1 MALQGRGAMSSSPT
15 SLSSPPASS
24 ISNPSSPSRL
34 NVGRA
39 NIEMDEIVVDTAS
52 GPRFGVVAPVQPPP
66 PDVPLTAAG
75 LPRKKPGRKPGSTV
89 KPKVN
94 PDGTP
99 AAEAPKVRKPRKPRD
114 PNAPPIQRK
123 RKIAATQEPAEPEQA
138 STLSS
143 GSASHQPQQATEA
156 SPMRMDLDPR
166 PAAASATPS
175 SGNTPNQQSNP
186 AKVPKREGP
195 SFMSSLLNR
204 ESPPPLPAPPAPVR
218 MAFDPVRSSSYDPV
232 RETMVTRDP
241 YGTSALASPR
251 GPSQMTNRASAS
263 PSISSLIDAPPQ
275 SSASKVVSPTQ
286 AHSSFHT
293 TAQGRFQDPS
303 SLPPSPSNQVRKDPP
318 PLSGPA
324 PKSSTVEIKKP
335 GPPPMPQPPSS
346 KAAEPFKPTAPA
358 SSGMPAPNTMPA
370 PSKKVATVVAQTRK
384 EKKAVSSTS
393 SSPKMSSLKNALP
406 DVAPLPGTSSDRSI
420 LDFGKVAPGEEK
432 EAPSI
437 ILHIPLN
444 GEGNKYVNFMRLAES
459 KYGWDALHPREAA
472 NRDRKARIAAASAA
486 LERQQS
492 GRDSA
497 EEEDP
502 EFNASEDENSNI
514 EMGGMGQN
522 GGLTSGADAAA
533 PEKPKRKK
541 RNWRE
546 DEYDRGDDF
555 VDDSELLWEEQAA
568 AVQDGFF
575 VYSGPLVQEV
585 PKAPERYVTLLL
597 SLKVMLHFGRFT
609 DVSHSEGPVRRGR
622 GRGGGP
628 GSRGGRGRGEGG
640 RGRGG
645 GPGSRGGTTTRKP
658 RITKA
663 EKQQLDREK
672 AEREQKAQQ
681 LAASKSNS
689 GTNGNSAG
697 SYGLLAGLVGPNAT
711 VPSLS
716 AGLGAGI
723 MNS

>member
-1 MALQGRGAMSSSPT
+1 MSSSPT

-52 GPRFGVVAPVQPPP
+52 GPRFGVVAPAQPPP

-99 AAEAPKVRKPRKPRD
+99 VAEAPKVRKPRKPRD

-123 RKIAATQEPAEPEQA
+123 RKIAATQEVAEPEQPTPVAA
-138 STLSS
+138 S
-143 GSASHQPQQATEA
+143 SASHQPQQANEA
-156 SPMRMDLDPR
+156 SPMRMDLDSR
-166 PAAASATPS
+166 PAATPPS
-175 SGNTPNQQSNP
+175 SSSNLPNQQSNP

-195 SFMSSLLNR
+195 SFMSALLNR
-204 ESPPPLPAPPAPVR
+204 DSPPPIPAPPAPVR

-241 YGTSALASPR
+241 YGTSGLASPR
-251 GPSQMTNRASAS
+251 GPPQMTNRASAS
-263 PSISSLIDAPPQ
+263 PSISSLIDAPPP
-275 SSASKVVSPTQ
+275 STSKVVSPTQ
-286 AHSSFHT
+286 AHSSFHS

-303 SLPPSPSNQVRKDPP
+303 SLPPSPSNQVRKDLPP
-318 PLSGPA
+318 MSGPA

-335 GPPPMPQPPSS
+335 GPPPMPQPP
-346 KAAEPFKPTAPA
+346 KATEPFKPTAA
-358 SSGMPAPNTMPA
+358 VSSGMPAPSTMPA
-370 PSKKVATVVAQTRK
+370 PSRKVATVVAQTRK
-384 EKKAVSSTS
+384 EKKPVSSSS
-393 SSPKMSSLKNALP
+393 SSPKMGSLKNALP
-406 DVAPLPGTSSDRSI
+406 DVAPLAGTSSDRSI

-437 ILHIPLN
+437 VLHIPLG

-502 EFNASEDENSNI
+502 EFNASEDENSNV
-514 EMGGMGQN
+514 EMGGMGNN

-575 VYSGPLVQEV
+575 VYSGPLVQEP
-585 PKAPERYVTLLL
+585 PKAPER
-597 SLKVMLHFGRFT
+597 
-609 DVSHSEGPVRRGR
+609 EGPAKRGR

-689 GTNGNSAG
+689 GTNGNAAG
-697 SYGLLAGLVGPNAT
+697 SYGLLSGLVGPNAS

>member
-1 MALQGRGAMSSSPT
+1 MSSSPT

-52 GPRFGVVAPVQPPP
+52 GPRFGVVAPPAPPP

-99 AAEAPKVRKPRKPRD
+99 VAEAAKVRKPRKPRD

-123 RKIAATQEPAEPEQA
+123 RKIAATQEIADAGQPSAA
-138 STLSS
+138 
-143 GSASHQPQQATEA
+143 SASSVPNPHQQATEA
-156 SPMRMDLDPR
+156 SPMRMDLDSR
-166 PAAASATPS
+166 PAAAATPS
-175 SGNTPNQQSNP
+175 SSSNNTPNQQSNP
-186 AKVPKREGP
+186 AKIPKREGGP

-204 ESPPPLPAPPAPVR
+204 DSPPPLPAPPAPVR

-241 YGTSALASPR
+241 YGTSSLASPR
-251 GPSQMTNRASAS
+251 GPAQMTNRASAS
-263 PSISSLIDAPPQ
+263 PSISSLIDAPPP
-275 SSASKVVSPTQ
+275 SNSKVVSPTQ
-286 AHSSFHT
+286 AHSSFHST
-293 TAQGRFQDPS
+293 TQGRFQDPS

-318 PLSGPA
+318 PMSGPA

-335 GPPPMPQPPSS
+335 GPPPMMPQPP
-346 KAAEPFKPTAPA
+346 KEPPKAEPYKPTAPA
-358 SSGMPAPNTMPA
+358 SAGVSASATMPA

-384 EKKAVSSTS
+384 EKKPVSSSS
-393 SSPKMSSLKNALP
+393 SSPKMGSLKNALP
-406 DVAPLPGTSSDRSI
+406 DLAPLPGTSNDRSI

-514 EMGGMGQN
+514 EMGGMGNN

-575 VYSGPLVQEV
+575 VYSGPLVQEL
-585 PKAPERYVTLLL
+585 PKAPER
-597 SLKVMLHFGRFT
+597 
-609 DVSHSEGPVRRGR
+609 EGPAKRGR

-689 GTNGNSAG
+689 GTNGNAAG
-697 SYGLLAGLVGPNAT
+697 SYGLLSGLVGPNAS

>member
-52 GPRFGVVAPVQPPP
+52 GPRFGVVAPAQPPP

-99 AAEAPKVRKPRKPRD
+99 IAEAPKVRKPRKPRD

-123 RKIAATQEPAEPEQA
+123 RKIAATQEVAEPEQPA
-138 STLSS
+138 TVSS
-143 GSASHQPQQATEA
+143 GSASHQPQQTTEA
-156 SPMRMDLDPR
+156 SPMRMDVDSR
-166 PAAASATPS
+166 PAAAATPS

-204 ESPPPLPAPPAPVR
+204 DSPPPLPAPPAPVR

-251 GPSQMTNRASAS
+251 APSQMTNRASAS

-335 GPPPMPQPPSS
+335 GPPPMPQPP

-358 SSGMPAPNTMPA
+358 SSGMPAPSTMPA
-370 PSKKVATVVAQTRK
+370 PSKKLATVAAQSRK

-393 SSPKMSSLKNALP
+393 SSPKMGSLKNALP
-406 DVAPLPGTSSDRSI
+406 DVAPLPGTSNDRSI

-514 EMGGMGQN
+514 EMGGMGNN

-575 VYSGPLVQEV
+575 VYSGPLVQEL
-585 PKAPERYVTLLL
+585 PKAPERYVTAHL
-597 SLKVMLHFGRFT
+597 SLKSIRSSGFADF
-609 DVSHSEGPVRRGR
+609 SCHSEGPAKRGR

-681 LAASKSNS
+681 LAASKSNTS
-689 GTNGNSAG
+689 TNGNSAG
-697 SYGLLAGLVGPNAT
+697 SYGLLAGLVGPNAS

>member
-52 GPRFGVVAPVQPPP
+52 GPRFGVVAPAQPPP

-99 AAEAPKVRKPRKPRD
+99 VAEAPKVRKPRKPRD

-123 RKIAATQEPAEPEQA
+123 RKIAATQEVAEPEQPSA
-138 STLSS
+138 LSS
-143 GSASHQPQQATEA
+143 GSASHQPQQTTEA
-156 SPMRMDLDPR
+156 SPMRMDVDSR
-166 PAAASATPS
+166 PAAAATPS
-175 SGNTPNQQSNP
+175 SNTPNQQSNP

-204 ESPPPLPAPPAPVR
+204 DSPPPPPAPPAPVR

-293 TAQGRFQDPS
+293 TAAQGRFQDPS

-335 GPPPMPQPPSS
+335 GQPPMPQPP
-346 KAAEPFKPTAPA
+346 KATEPFKPTAPA
-358 SSGMPAPNTMPA
+358 SSGMPAPSTMPA
-370 PSKKVATVVAQTRK
+370 PSKKLATVAAQTRK

-393 SSPKMSSLKNALP
+393 SSPKMGSLKNALP
-406 DVAPLPGTSSDRSI
+406 DVAPLPGSSSDRSI

-514 EMGGMGQN
+514 EMGGMGNN

-575 VYSGPLVQEV
+575 VYSGPLVQEL
-585 PKAPERYVTLLL
+585 PKAPER
-597 SLKVMLHFGRFT
+597 
-609 DVSHSEGPVRRGR
+609 EGPAKRGR

-681 LAASKSNS
+681 LAASKSNTS
-689 GTNGNSAG
+689 TNGNSAG
-697 SYGLLAGLVGPNAT
+697 SYGLLAGLVGPNAS

>member
-52 GPRFGVVAPVQPPP
+52 GPRFGVVAPAQPPP

-99 AAEAPKVRKPRKPRD
+99 VAEAPKVRKPRKPRD

-123 RKIAATQEPAEPEQA
+123 RKIAATQEVAEPEQPSA
-138 STLSS
+138 LSS
-143 GSASHQPQQATEA
+143 GSASHQPQQTTEA
-156 SPMRMDLDPR
+156 SPMRMDVDSR
-166 PAAASATPS
+166 PAAAATPS
-175 SGNTPNQQSNP
+175 SNTPNQQSNP

-204 ESPPPLPAPPAPVR
+204 DSPPPPPAPPAPVR

-293 TAQGRFQDPS
+293 TAAQGRFQDPS

-335 GPPPMPQPPSS
+335 GQPPMPQPP
-346 KAAEPFKPTAPA
+346 KATEPFKPTAPA
-358 SSGMPAPNTMPA
+358 SSGMPAPSTMPA
-370 PSKKVATVVAQTRK
+370 PSKKLATVAAQTRK

-393 SSPKMSSLKNALP
+393 SSPKMGSLKNALP
-406 DVAPLPGTSSDRSI
+406 DVAPLPGSSSDRSI

-514 EMGGMGQN
+514 EMGGMGNN

-575 VYSGPLVQEV
+575 VYSGPLVQEL
-585 PKAPERYVTLLL
+585 PKAPERYVTSLL
-597 SLKVMLHFGRFT
+597 SF
-609 DVSHSEGPVRRGR
+609 
-622 GRGGGP
+622 
-628 GSRGGRGRGEGG
+628 
-640 RGRGG
+640 
-645 GPGSRGGTTTRKP
+645 KP
-658 RITKA
+658 I
-663 EKQQLDREK
+663 LD
-672 AEREQKAQQ
+672 
-681 LAASKSNS
+681 LAV
-689 GTNGNSAG
+689 
-697 SYGLLAGLVGPNAT
+697 LLTFHVT
-711 VPSLS
+711 Q
-716 AGLGAGI
+716 
-723 MNS
+723 

>member
-1 MALQGRGAMSSSPT
+1 MALPGRGAMSSSPT

-52 GPRFGVVAPVQPPP
+52 GPRFGVVAPPAPPP

-89 KPKVN
+89 KPKLN

-99 AAEAPKVRKPRKPRD
+99 IVPEPKVRKPRKPRD

-123 RKIAATQEPAEPEQA
+123 RKIAATQEPVEPEQPAAAIA
-138 STLSS
+138 S
-143 GSASHQPQQATEA
+143 GAAAQQAQQAAEP

-166 PAAASATPS
+166 PAAVATPS
-175 SGNTPNQQSNP
+175 SSSNTPNPQSNP

-204 ESPPPLPAPPAPVR
+204 DSPPPPPVAPAAPVR

-251 GPSQMTNRASAS
+251 GPSQMPNRASAS
-263 PSISSLIDAPPQ
+263 PSISSLIDAPAP
-275 SSASKVVSPTQ
+275 SSTSKVVSPTQ
-286 AHSSFHT
+286 AHSSFHS
-293 TAQGRFQDPS
+293 AQGRFQDPS

-335 GPPPMPQPPSS
+335 GPPPMPQPPKST
-346 KAAEPFKPTAPA
+346 EPFKPTAPA
-358 SSGMPAPNTMPA
+358 SSGMPAPSTMPA
-370 PSKKVATVVAQTRK
+370 PSKKVTTVVGQARK

-393 SSPKMSSLKNALP
+393 SSPKMGSLKNALP
-406 DVAPLPGTSSDRSI
+406 DVAPLPGNSSDRSI
-420 LDFGKVAPGEEK
+420 LDFGKVAPGDEK

-437 ILHIPLN
+437 VLHIPLN

-502 EFNASEDENSNI
+502 EFNASEDENSNV
-514 EMGGMGQN
+514 EMGGMGNN
-522 GGLTSGADAAA
+522 GGLTSGADATA

-575 VYSGPLVQEV
+575 VYSGPLVQEA
-585 PKAPERYVTLLL
+585 PKAPERYVTLLF
-597 SLKVMLHFGRFT
+597 SLECILCFPT
-609 DVSHSEGPVRRGR
+609 DLLTSSLVTARDQPSEAADEAVAQDPAADEYVARAAAGDAEVALDPAAALRRASPASPR
-622 GRGGGP
+622 PRSSSWTARRRSA
-628 GSRGGRGRGEGG
+628 SRRR
-640 RGRGG
+640 
-645 GPGSRGGTTTRKP
+645 S
-658 RITKA
+658 
-663 EKQQLDREK
+663 
-672 AEREQKAQQ
+672 
-681 LAASKSNS
+681 S
-689 GTNGNSAG
+689 
-697 SYGLLAGLVGPNAT
+697 
-711 VPSLS
+711 
-716 AGLGAGI
+716 
-723 MNS
+723 

>member
-52 GPRFGVVAPVQPPP
+52 GPRFGVVAPAQPPP

-99 AAEAPKVRKPRKPRD
+99 VAEAPKVRKPRKPRD

-123 RKIAATQEPAEPEQA
+123 RKIAATQEVAEPEQPA
-138 STLSS
+138 ALSG
-143 GSASHQPQQATEA
+143 GSASHQPQQTTEA
-156 SPMRMDLDPR
+156 SPMRMDVDSR
-166 PAAASATPS
+166 PAAAATPS
-175 SGNTPNQQSNP
+175 SNTPNQQSNP

-204 ESPPPLPAPPAPVR
+204 DSPPPLPAPPAPVR

-293 TAQGRFQDPS
+293 TAAQGRFQDPS

-335 GPPPMPQPPSS
+335 GPPPMPQPP
-346 KAAEPFKPTAPA
+346 KATEPFKPTAPA
-358 SSGMPAPNTMPA
+358 SSGMPAPSTMPA
-370 PSKKVATVVAQTRK
+370 PSKKLATVAAQTRK

-393 SSPKMSSLKNALP
+393 SSPKMGSLKNALP
-406 DVAPLPGTSSDRSI
+406 DVAPLPGSSNDRSI

-514 EMGGMGQN
+514 EMGGMGNN

-575 VYSGPLVQEV
+575 VYSGPLVQEL
-585 PKAPERYVTLLL
+585 PKAPERYVTSLL
-597 SLKVMLHFGRFT
+597 SF
-609 DVSHSEGPVRRGR
+609 
-622 GRGGGP
+622 
-628 GSRGGRGRGEGG
+628 
-640 RGRGG
+640 
-645 GPGSRGGTTTRKP
+645 KP
-658 RITKA
+658 I
-663 EKQQLDREK
+663 LD
-672 AEREQKAQQ
+672 
-681 LAASKSNS
+681 LAA
-689 GTNGNSAG
+689 
-697 SYGLLAGLVGPNAT
+697 LLTFHVT
-711 VPSLS
+711 Q
-716 AGLGAGI
+716 
-723 MNS
+723 

>member
-1 MALQGRGAMSSSPT
+1 MSSSPT

-52 GPRFGVVAPVQPPP
+52 GPRFGVVAPAQPPP

-99 AAEAPKVRKPRKPRD
+99 VAEAPKVRKPRKPRD

-123 RKIAATQEPAEPEQA
+123 RKIAATQEVAEPEQP
-138 STLSS
+138 STVSS
-143 GSASHQPQQATEA
+143 GSASHQPQQKTEA
-156 SPMRMDLDPR
+156 SPMLMELDSR
-166 PAAASATPS
+166 PAAVATPS
-175 SGNTPNQQSNP
+175 SANNPNQQSNP

-204 ESPPPLPAPPAPVR
+204 DSPPPLPAPPAPVR

-335 GPPPMPQPPSS
+335 GPPPMPQPP
-346 KAAEPFKPTAPA
+346 KAAEPFKPTSAA
-358 SSGMPAPNTMPA
+358 SSGMPAPSTMPA

-393 SSPKMSSLKNALP
+393 SSPKMGSLKNALP
-406 DVAPLPGTSSDRSI
+406 DVAPLPGTSNDRSI

-514 EMGGMGQN
+514 EMGGMGNN

-575 VYSGPLVQEV
+575 VYSGPLVQEL
-585 PKAPERYVTLLL
+585 PKAPERYVTVLPSFELTFDFAV
-597 SLKVMLHFGRFT
+597 SLTFL
-609 DVSHSEGPVRRGR
+609 
-622 GRGGGP
+622 
-628 GSRGGRGRGEGG
+628 
-640 RGRGG
+640 
-645 GPGSRGGTTTRKP
+645 
-658 RITKA
+658 IT
-663 EKQQLDREK
+663 
-672 AEREQKAQQ
+672 
-681 LAASKSNS
+681 
-689 GTNGNSAG
+689 
-697 SYGLLAGLVGPNAT
+697 
-711 VPSLS
+711 
-716 AGLGAGI
+716 
-723 MNS
+723 

>member
-52 GPRFGVVAPVQPPP
+52 GPRFGVVAPAQPPP

-99 AAEAPKVRKPRKPRD
+99 IADAPKVRKPRKPRD

-123 RKIAATQEPAEPEQA
+123 RKIAATQEVAEPEQP
-138 STLSS
+138 SVVPS
-143 GSASHQPQQATEA
+143 GSASQQPQQKTEA
-156 SPMRMDLDPR
+156 SPMRMDLDSR
-166 PAAASATPS
+166 PAAAATPS
-175 SGNTPNQQSNP
+175 SSNTPNQQANP
-186 AKVPKREGP
+186 AKVPKREGGP

-204 ESPPPLPAPPAPVR
+204 DSPPPLPAPPAPVR

-241 YGTSALASPR
+241 YGTSSLASPR

-275 SSASKVVSPTQ
+275 SSTSKVVSPTQ
-286 AHSSFHT
+286 AHSSFHS
-293 TAQGRFQDPS
+293 TAQSRFQDPS

-335 GPPPMPQPPSS
+335 GPPPMPQPP

-358 SSGMPAPNTMPA
+358 SSGMPAPSTMPA
-370 PSKKVATVVAQTRK
+370 PSKKVANVVAQTRK
-384 EKKAVSSTS
+384 EKKPVSSTS
-393 SSPKMSSLKNALP
+393 SSPKMGSLKNALP
-406 DVAPLPGTSSDRSI
+406 DVAPLPGASNDRSI

-514 EMGGMGQN
+514 EMGGMGNN

-575 VYSGPLVQEV
+575 VYSGPLVQEA
-585 PKAPERYVTLLL
+585 PKAPERYVTML
-597 SLKVMLHFGRFT
+597 SLKL
-609 DVSHSEGPVRRGR
+609 
-622 GRGGGP
+622 
-628 GSRGGRGRGEGG
+628 
-640 RGRGG
+640 
-645 GPGSRGGTTTRKP
+645 
-658 RITKA
+658 I
-663 EKQQLDREK
+663 LDI
-672 AEREQKAQQ
+672 AV
-681 LAASKSNS
+681 
-689 GTNGNSAG
+689 
-697 SYGLLAGLVGPNAT
+697 LLIRLVT
-711 VPSLS
+711 Q
-716 AGLGAGI
+716 
-723 MNS
+723 

>member
-52 GPRFGVVAPVQPPP
+52 GPRFGVVAPAAPPP

-99 AAEAPKVRKPRKPRD
+99 VAEAPKVRKPRKPRD

-123 RKIAATQEPAEPEQA
+123 RKIAATQEVAEPEQPA
-138 STLSS
+138 ALPS
-143 GSASHQPQQATEA
+143 GSVSHQPQQTTEV
-156 SPMRMDLDPR
+156 SPMRMDLDSR
-166 PAAASATPS
+166 PAAAATPS
-175 SGNTPNQQSNP
+175 SSNHPNQQSNP

-204 ESPPPLPAPPAPVR
+204 DSPPPLPAPPAPVR

-303 SLPPSPSNQVRKDPP
+303 SLPPSPSNQVRKDVP

-335 GPPPMPQPPSS
+335 GPPPMPQPP
-346 KAAEPFKPTAPA
+346 KAAEPFKPA
-358 SSGMPAPNTMPA
+358 SQASAGMPAPSTMPA
-370 PSKKVATVVAQTRK
+370 PSKKVTTVVAQTRK
-384 EKKAVSSTS
+384 EKKPVSSTS
-393 SSPKMSSLKNALP
+393 SSPKMGSLKNALP
-406 DVAPLPGTSSDRSI
+406 DVAPMAGASNDRSI

-514 EMGGMGQN
+514 EMGGMGNN

-575 VYSGPLVQEV
+575 VYSGPLVQEP

-597 SLKVMLHFGRFT
+597 FLSSNVISRF
-609 DVSHSEGPVRRGR
+609 
-622 GRGGGP
+622 
-628 GSRGGRGRGEGG
+628 
-640 RGRGG
+640 
-645 GPGSRGGTTTRKP
+645 
-658 RITKA
+658 
-663 EKQQLDREK
+663 
-672 AEREQKAQQ
+672 
-681 LAASKSNS
+681 
-689 GTNGNSAG
+689 
-697 SYGLLAGLVGPNAT
+697 Y
-711 VPSLS
+711 
-716 AGLGAGI
+716 
-723 MNS
+723 

>member
-52 GPRFGVVAPVQPPP
+52 GPRFGVVAPAQPPP

-99 AAEAPKVRKPRKPRD
+99 IADAPKVRKPRKPRD

-123 RKIAATQEPAEPEQA
+123 RKIAATQEVAEPEQPPA
-138 STLSS
+138 ISS
-143 GSASHQPQQATEA
+143 GSASHQPQQKTEA
-156 SPMRMDLDPR
+156 SPMRMDLDSR
-166 PAAASATPS
+166 PAAAATPS
-175 SGNTPNQQSNP
+175 SSNTPNPQSNP

-204 ESPPPLPAPPAPVR
+204 DSPPPLPAPPAPVR

-275 SSASKVVSPTQ
+275 SSTSKVVSPTQ
-286 AHSSFHT
+286 AHSSFHS

-335 GPPPMPQPPSS
+335 GPPPMPQPP

-358 SSGMPAPNTMPA
+358 SSGMPAPSTMPA
-370 PSKKVATVVAQTRK
+370 PSKKVANVVAQTRK
-384 EKKAVSSTS
+384 EKKPVSSTS
-393 SSPKMSSLKNALP
+393 SSPKMGSLKNALP
-406 DVAPLPGTSSDRSI
+406 DVAPLPGTSNDRSI

-514 EMGGMGQN
+514 EMGGMGNN

-575 VYSGPLVQEV
+575 VYSGPLVQEA
-585 PKAPERYVTLLL
+585 PKAPERYVTMLSPKLILDVAVLLI
-597 SLKVMLHFGRFT
+597 R
-609 DVSHSEGPVRRGR
+609 
-622 GRGGGP
+622 
-628 GSRGGRGRGEGG
+628 
-640 RGRGG
+640 
-645 GPGSRGGTTTRKP
+645 
-658 RITKA
+658 
-663 EKQQLDREK
+663 
-672 AEREQKAQQ
+672 
-681 LAASKSNS
+681 
-689 GTNGNSAG
+689 
-697 SYGLLAGLVGPNAT
+697 LVT
-711 VPSLS
+711 Q
-716 AGLGAGI
+716 
-723 MNS
+723 

>member
-52 GPRFGVVAPVQPPP
+52 GPRFGVVAPAQPPP

-99 AAEAPKVRKPRKPRD
+99 IAEAPKVRKPRKPRD

-123 RKIAATQEPAEPEQA
+123 RKIAATQEVAEPEQP

-143 GSASHQPQQATEA
+143 GSASHQPQQTTEA
-156 SPMRMDLDPR
+156 SPIRMDVDSR
-166 PAAASATPS
+166 PAAAATPS

-204 ESPPPLPAPPAPVR
+204 DSPPPLPAPPAPVR

-335 GPPPMPQPPSS
+335 GPPPMPQPP
-346 KAAEPFKPTAPA
+346 KAAEPFKPTAAA
-358 SSGMPAPNTMPA
+358 SSGMPAPSTMPA
-370 PSKKVATVVAQTRK
+370 PSKKLATVAAQSRK

-393 SSPKMSSLKNALP
+393 SSPKMGSLKNALP
-406 DVAPLPGTSSDRSI
+406 DVAPLPGTSNDRSI

-437 ILHIPLN
+437 VLHIPLN

-514 EMGGMGQN
+514 EMGGMGNN

-575 VYSGPLVQEV
+575 VYSGPLVQEL
-585 PKAPERYVTLLL
+585 PKAPERYVTVQL
-597 SLKVMLHFGRFT
+597 SLKLIRSCGFT
-609 DVSHSEGPVRRGR
+609 DFSCHSEGPAKRGR

-681 LAASKSNS
+681 LAASKSNTS
-689 GTNGNSAG
+689 TNGNSAG
-697 SYGLLAGLVGPNAT
+697 SYGLLAGLVGPNAS

>member
-52 GPRFGVVAPVQPPP
+52 GPRFGVVAPAAPPP

-99 AAEAPKVRKPRKPRD
+99 VAEAPKVRKPRKPRD

-123 RKIAATQEPAEPEQA
+123 RKIAATQEVAEPEQPA
-138 STLSS
+138 ALPS
-143 GSASHQPQQATEA
+143 GSVSHQPQQTTEV
-156 SPMRMDLDPR
+156 SPMRMDLDSR
-166 PAAASATPS
+166 PAAAATPS
-175 SGNTPNQQSNP
+175 SSNTPNQQSNP

-204 ESPPPLPAPPAPVR
+204 DSPPPLPAPPAPVR

-303 SLPPSPSNQVRKDPP
+303 SLPPSPSNQVRKDVP

-335 GPPPMPQPPSS
+335 GPPPMPQPP
-346 KAAEPFKPTAPA
+346 KAAEPFKPA
-358 SSGMPAPNTMPA
+358 SQASAGMPAPSTMPA
-370 PSKKVATVVAQTRK
+370 PSKKVTTVVAQTRK
-384 EKKAVSSTS
+384 EKKPVSSTS
-393 SSPKMSSLKNALP
+393 SSPKMGSLKNALP
-406 DVAPLPGTSSDRSI
+406 DVAPMAGASNDRSI

-514 EMGGMGQN
+514 EMGGMGNN

-575 VYSGPLVQEV
+575 VYSGPLVQEP

-597 SLKVMLHFGRFT
+597 SLKFIR
-609 DVSHSEGPVRRGR
+609 D
-622 GRGGGP
+622 
-628 GSRGGRGRGEGG
+628 
-640 RGRGG
+640 
-645 GPGSRGGTTTRKP
+645 
-658 RITKA
+658 
-663 EKQQLDREK
+663 
-672 AEREQKAQQ
+672 
-681 LAASKSNS
+681 LAV
-689 GTNGNSAG
+689 
-697 SYGLLAGLVGPNAT
+697 LLTFPLQ
-711 VPSLS
+711 
-716 AGLGAGI
+716 
-723 MNS
+723 

>member
-52 GPRFGVVAPVQPPP
+52 GPRFGVVAPAQPPP

-99 AAEAPKVRKPRKPRD
+99 IADAPKVRKPRKPRD

-123 RKIAATQEPAEPEQA
+123 RKIAATQEVAEPEQPPA
-138 STLSS
+138 ISS
-143 GSASHQPQQATEA
+143 GSASHQPQQKTEA
-156 SPMRMDLDPR
+156 SPMRMDLDSR
-166 PAAASATPS
+166 PAATATPS
-175 SGNTPNQQSNP
+175 SSNTPNPQSNP

-204 ESPPPLPAPPAPVR
+204 DSPPPLPAPPAPVR

-275 SSASKVVSPTQ
+275 SSTSKVVSPTQ
-286 AHSSFHT
+286 AHSSFHS

-335 GPPPMPQPPSS
+335 GPPPMPQPP

-358 SSGMPAPNTMPA
+358 SSGMPAPSTMPA
-370 PSKKVATVVAQTRK
+370 PSKKVANVVAQTRK
-384 EKKAVSSTS
+384 EKKPVSSTS
-393 SSPKMSSLKNALP
+393 SSPKMGSLKNALP
-406 DVAPLPGTSSDRSI
+406 DVAPLPGASNDRSI

-514 EMGGMGQN
+514 EMGGMGNN

-575 VYSGPLVQEV
+575 VYSGPLVQEA
-585 PKAPERYVTLLL
+585 PKAPERYVTMLSPKLILDFAVLLIRL
-597 SLKVMLHFGRFT
+597 
-609 DVSHSEGPVRRGR
+609 
-622 GRGGGP
+622 
-628 GSRGGRGRGEGG
+628 
-640 RGRGG
+640 
-645 GPGSRGGTTTRKP
+645 
-658 RITKA
+658 IT
-663 EKQQLDREK
+663 Q
-672 AEREQKAQQ
+672 
-681 LAASKSNS
+681 
-689 GTNGNSAG
+689 
-697 SYGLLAGLVGPNAT
+697 
-711 VPSLS
+711 
-716 AGLGAGI
+716 
-723 MNS
+723 